1 MSSTNQPLKALE
13 ASIQLA
19 RQNYK
24 EAKIDSALQHIKEGL
39 QIDEHNAQLLE
50 IAASTHL
57 RFNNNNEAIKYAQ
70 QLITHHPRNP
80 HGYSRYAQVLLQQKQ
95 PLNANQM
102 ALSGL
107 QEAPHNQ
114 QLLAL
119 ASESYQALERWDQ
132 SLELAN
138 QLIEFHPSLHMG
150 YLKAAQNLL
159 KLNKPNEAS
168 SIAERGLR
176 AKPNHPHLHSI
187 ASEAY
192 RARHLHNRSLNHA
205 KALIEN
211 QPDSIEGHKR
221 AAQDLLK
228 LGLRN
233 EAILMI

>member
-1 MSSTNQPLKALE
+1 
-13 ASIQLA
+13 
-19 RQNYK
+19 
-24 EAKIDSALQHIKEGL
+24 
-39 QIDEHNAQLLE
+39 
-50 IAASTHL
+50 
-57 RFNNNNEAIKYAQ
+57 
-70 QLITHHPRNP
+70 
-80 HGYSRYAQVLLQQKQ
+80 
-95 PLNANQM
+95 M

-168 SIAERGLR
+168 SIAERGLK

-205 KALIEN
+205 KALIET

-221 AAQDLLK
+221 AAQDLTETRAK
-228 LGLRN
+228 
-233 EAILMI
+233 E